1 MSIWLIMGFIAISVR
16 PDRETANSVGHEE
29 ITRKPLAVLG
39 WTKTRFCPKMLMNC
53 FHGSVLSY
61 AQWCMGEN

>member
-1 MSIWLIMGFIAISVR
+1 MSIWLIMGFVAISVR

-29 ITRKPLAVLG
+29 EITRKLMAVLG

-61 AQWCMGEN
+61 AQ